1 MTEQKPKLARRLEI
15 KPGIRRQ
22 GGTSCGMC
30 MFLLLVF
37 GAVCCMGWAVP
48 SQAEPKV
55 KIVGIGAVTCALFTS
70 DVSANPALRR
80 DYLAW
85 AQGFMSAFLLSR
97 PRGIDE
103 RLDLTPPTFPLMK
116 QLEFL
121 QDYCIRHPTV
131 DFSAA
136 VEALYQR
143 VRSESGI

>member
-1 MTEQKPKLARRLEI
+1 MAEQKPKFARRLEI
-15 KPGIRRQ
+15 KPRIRKQ
-22 GGTSCGMC
+22 AGTSCVMC
-30 MFLLLVF
+30 MSLLLVF
-37 GAVCCMGWAVP
+37 GAVCGIGWVVP
-48 SQAEPKV
+48 SRAEPKV
-55 KIVGIGAVTCALFTS
+55 KIVGIGAARCAQFTS

-97 PRGIDE
+97 PPGIDE
-103 RLDLTPPTFPLMK
+103 RLDLTPPTFPLIK

-121 QDYCIRHPTV
+121 QDYCTRHPSV
-131 DFSAA
+131 DFSGA

>member
-1 MTEQKPKLARRLEI
+1 MTQQNPNLARCLEI
-15 KPGIRRQ
+15 KPGIRKQ
-22 GGTSCGMC
+22 AGTSCRMGMS
-30 MFLLLVF
+30 LLLVF
-37 GAVCCMGWAVP
+37 AAVCCIGWAVP
-48 SQAEPKV
+48 AQAEPKV
-55 KIVGIGAVTCALFTS
+55 KIVGIGAVSCALFTS

-121 QDYCIRHPTV
+121 QDYCIHHPSV
-131 DFSAA
+131 DFSGA

-143 VRSESGI
+143 VRSESGN